1 MTSKSTKRALITS
14 VLSILMC
21 VAMLIGA
28 TFAWFTDTASTGVNK
43 IQAGNLDVQL
53 LDATTGE
60 SIEGKT
66 LQFKKAAGATQG
78 EQVLWEPGCTY
89 ELPAFIV
96 KNNGS
101 LNLKYKIV
109 ISGIKGSAKLNEAI
123 EWTMTNGGTPV
134 NINDGTEVSLA
145 PNATSGNIIIKGQM
159 KKNAG
164 NEYQGLSID
173 GIAITV
179 YATQKDTEFD
189 SFNNSYDAG
198 ATYPVEIVPAV
209 NATMAAAAP
218 NEEGKIESYSYAN
231 SDNTL
236 TAIYKPNTAADSAAD
251 APTIV
256 VKPTSKDAGH
266 VTIDTATKEAIAYDI
281 SLQDAEGNAFT
292 GTGLTTLTIK
302 VGTGLTGVVLYHN
315 NIAMT
320 AVGSVSAVDA
330 DGKFYYDGTTG
341 TVTFAT
347 SSFSPFTIVFDSPVA
362 VAGGVSYYDLQSAL
376 NAGGEVILLKDVD
389 VADTLIVEKTVTLDM
404 NGKKLYNTKDIWNE
418 SRGNWSLIS
427 VRGTGDLTVTGN
439 GTFDAKEN
447 DCYAIDLYDNTAKC
461 TIENGTFVGNLHA
474 VYVYEG
480 ELAVKGGSFT
490 IKQLNTTNPY
500 GFVLNCYDSSYR
512 NDTAKITVTGG
523 KFFNYDPS
531 NAPCENPK
539 ANFCLAGKDALKN
552 GDWYEVVDGAVVSTE
567 TELKNALTGTDST
580 IYLAKDIALTEE
592 ITIGRDCTLVGN
604 GSATISA
611 HPVNVA
617 PTANVTFKNVNFATP
632 DNTKHNA
639 SSVYASGLKG
649 KVEFDGCTFTNPQ
662 WECIQITPMDG
673 AEIIATNCKFVVDG
687 NATYAQANGMK
698 VERLFHIQN
707 TAATGKYKA
716 TITNN
721 KFIGVDLCR
730 NSVIDVDDIAAFANV
745 TCGGN
750 TFFDHNSTSVDTLD
764 DGMIYVNINGL
775 YDAANVAT
783 NTYAQF
789 TQTPAAALHH

>member
-21 VAMLIGA
+21 VAMLIGT

-53 LDATTGE
+53 LDATTGD
-60 SIEGKT
+60 SIEGET

-89 ELPAFIV
+89 ELPAFKV
-96 KNNGS
+96 KNNGN
-101 LNLKYKIV
+101 LALKYKIV

-198 ATYPVEIVPAV
+198 ATYPVEIIPAV

-218 NEEGKIESYSYAN
+218 NEDGKIESYSFAN

-236 TAIYKPNTAADSAAD
+236 TAIYKPNTAAASSAA
-251 APTIV
+251 APKIV

-266 VTIDTATKEAIAYDI
+266 VTIDTATQEAIAYDI
-281 SLQDAEGNAFT
+281 SLQDAEGTALSNS
-292 GTGLTTLTIK
+292 GLTTLTIK

-315 NIAMT
+315 NIPMT
-320 AVGSVSAVDA
+320 KVDSKAAVDA
-330 DGKFYYDGTTG
+330 DGEFYYDGTTG

-376 NAGGEVILLKDVD
+376 NAGGDVILLKDIETPTVTYTVTKD
-389 VADTLIVEKTVTLDM
+389 VTLDL
-404 NGKKLYNTKDIWNE
+404 NGKTLSGSGYDGTLCVTSGKLTINGDGKVIGNDDRNYGMAVWACGENSELVINGGEYSNTLDHEDNQMDMIYVSDGADAVIK
-418 SRGNWSLIS
+418 G
-427 VRGTGDLTVTGN
+427 
-439 GTFDAKEN
+439 GTFKCATPKWTLNIKDAN
-447 DCYAIDLYDNTAKC
+447 HA
-461 TIENGTFVGNLHA
+461 NGSSTF
-474 VYVYEG
+474 
-480 ELAVKGGSFT
+480 
-490 IKQLNTTNPY
+490 
-500 GFVLNCYDSSYR
+500 
-512 NDTAKITVTGG
+512 TVTGG
-523 KFFNYDPS
+523 KFYQYDPANS
-531 NAPCENPK
+531 ATESPV
-539 ANFCLAGKDALKN
+539 ANFCGAGYGAIKN
-552 GDWYEVVDGAVVSTE
+552 GDWYEVISGKFVSTE
-567 TELKNALTGTDST
+567 AELKDALAGTDST
-580 IYLAKDIALTEE
+580 IYLAKDIALTEA
-592 ITIGRDCTLVGN
+592 ITINRNCTLIGN
-604 GSATISA
+604 GNATISA
-611 HPVNVA
+611 QSVYVA
-617 PTANVTFKNVNFATP
+617 STANVTFKNVNFATP
-632 DNTKHNA
+632 DNKDDNA

-673 AEIIATNCKFVVDG
+673 AEVVVTNCTFVVDG
-687 NATYAQANGMK
+687 TGTYAHGDK
-698 VERLFHIQN
+698 VERMLHIQN
-707 TAATGKYKA
+707 TAASGKYTA
-716 TITNN
+716 VITDNT
-721 KFIGVDLCR
+721 FIGVDLCR
-730 NSVIDVDDIAAFANV
+730 NSVIDVDDISAFANV

-750 TFFDHNSTSVDTLD
+750 TFFNHDNTTVSTLA
-764 DGMIYVNINGL
+764 DGMIYVNINRRFT
-775 YDAANVAT
+775 AAYVAT
-783 NTYAQF
+783 DTYAQF